1 MNEPHV
7 VAPMIAEGVI
17 GNPLVAGLRPEHILV
32 VRLHAFGDAV
42 IALPLLAALRRRFP
56 EARIGFVTSALYAD
70 LFREVRG
77 IDDIHAVATTG
88 SKPARAVAALRLA
101 RLRGSVSLMLDIQ
114 RSRQSEMIRSAVRP
128 RAWAAFDR
136 FAPRA
141 ALDRYLDAAEHAG
154 LGRVAPEFSVTL
166 RSREGA
172 GSEAERE
179 LAAFARE
186 RTGPIVCLN
195 PAGCWPTKNWPPEY
209 YVALGNRMIAA
220 WGARLVLLGTENVM
234 AGSSVLAGRL
244 RDDVLNLVG
253 RTTVADALHIVQRL
267 NLMVSDDSGLMHL
280 AWISGV
286 PTVAMF
292 GASRT
297 SWSRPYGEHTYCFG
311 SEDLPCGACMSA
323 RCGREDL
330 LCLRRVDPDTVFQRC
345 AALLGA
351 HGGGAFPSA

>member
-1 MNEPHV
+1 MNGPPL
-7 VAPMIAEGVI
+7 VAPMIAEGVT
-17 GNPLVAGLRPEHILV
+17 GNPLGAGVRPEHILV

-56 EARIGFVTSALYAD
+56 SVRIGFVTSALYAD

-88 SKPARAVAALRLA
+88 SKPVRAVAALRLA
-101 RLRGSVSLMLDIQ
+101 RLRGSVSLLLDIQ

-136 FAPRA
+136 FAPRT
-141 ALDRYLDAAEHAG
+141 ALDRYLDAAESAG
-154 LGRVAPEFSVTL
+154 LGRLLPEFSVTL
-166 RSREGA
+166 RRPEAALSQ
-172 GSEAERE
+172 AERE
-179 LAAFARE
+179 FMAFAAE
-186 RTGPIVCLN
+186 RTGPVVCLN

-209 YVALGNRMIAA
+209 YTALGSRMIAE
-220 WGARLVLLGTENVM
+220 WGARLVLLGTENVR
-234 AGSSVLAGRL
+234 AGASVLAERL
-244 RDDVLNLVG
+244 RGPVLNLVG
-253 RTTVADALHIVQRL
+253 RTTIADALRIVQRL

-292 GASRT
+292 GASRS
-297 SWSRPYGEHTYCFG
+297 SWSRPYGAHTYCFG

-323 RCGREDL
+323 VCGREDL
-330 LCLRRVDPDTVFQRC
+330 LCLRRVDPDTVFHRS
-345 AALLGA
+345 ALLLGA
-351 HGGGAFPSA
+351 HSGGSLRSV